1 MRKSRKVATLL
12 NILPRKF
19 GGEGGAVGIDM
30 DRGVGNRYD
39 TAKTIL
45 TDEEIE

>member
-1 MRKSRKVATLL
+1 MW
-12 NILPRKF
+12 
-19 GGEGGAVGIDM
+19 GEGGAAGIDM
-30 DRGVGNRYD
+30 DRGAGNRYD